1 VIALMK
7 ESCAVT
13 GLLHVLVKTN
23 DLPRTL
29 VFYKSVLGLRE
40 AQRPPF
46 GFPGAWMG
54 CATAN
59 GELVIH
65 IWAGGP
71 GKDGVAP
78 YGTATIDH
86 VSLSAVGYR
95 GFQEKFERYGLPWR
109 EFVIPNTTLFQLFVY
124 DPSGVQIE
132 LTFDLGAEPSYD
144 THIDPAHRYSPGEV
158 FFDFATYPDLLA
170 SEKASD
176 PR

>member
-1 VIALMK
+1 MG

-23 DLPRTL
+23 DLAETL
-29 VFYKSVLGLRE
+29 AFYKGVLGMRE
-40 AQRPPF
+40 AKRPPF
-46 GFPGAWMG
+46 GFAGAWLA
-54 CATAN
+54 CPTAN

-65 IWAGGP
+65 VWAEGP
-71 GKDGVAP
+71 GMGAEGVAP

-86 VSLSAVGYR
+86 VSLAAVGYR
-95 GFQEKFERYGLPWR
+95 GFRHKFVEYGLPWR

-144 THIDPAHRYSPGEV
+144 VNIDPAHMYRAGEE
-158 FFDFATYPDLLA
+158 FFDRATYPKLA
-170 SEKASD
+170 S
-176 PR
+176 

>member
-1 VIALMK
+1 MS

-23 DLPRTL
+23 DLAQTL
-29 VFYKSVLGLRE
+29 AFYKGVLGMRE

-46 GFPGAWMG
+46 GFAGAWLA
-54 CATAN
+54 CPTAN

-65 IWAGGP
+65 VWAGGP
-71 GKDGVAP
+71 GMGEGGVSP
-78 YGTATIDH
+78 YGTASIDH

-95 GFQEKFERYGLPWR
+95 GFREKFQTHGLPWR
-109 EFVIPNTTLFQLFVY
+109 EFVIPNSTLFQLFVY

-144 THIDPAHRYSPGEV
+144 VNIDPAHKYSAGEE
-158 FFDFATYPDLLA
+158 FFDRSTYPRLA
-170 SEKASD
+170 A
-176 PR
+176 

>member
-1 VIALMK
+1 MS

-23 DLPRTL
+23 DLAQTL
-29 VFYKSVLGLRE
+29 AFYKDVLGMRE

-46 GFPGAWMG
+46 GFPGAWLA
-54 CATAN
+54 CPTAN

-65 IWAGGP
+65 VWAGGP
-71 GKDGVAP
+71 GMGEGGVAP

-95 GFQEKFERYGLPWR
+95 GFRAKFQKHGLPWR
-109 EFVIPNTTLFQLFVY
+109 EFVIPNSTLFQLFVY

-144 THIDPAHRYSPGEV
+144 VNIDPAHKYSAGEE
-158 FFDFATYPDLLA
+158 FFDRSTYPRLA
-170 SEKASD
+170 A
-176 PR
+176 

>member
-1 VIALMK
+1 MN

-23 DLPRTL
+23 DLAQTL
-29 VFYKSVLGLRE
+29 AFYKGVLGLRE

-46 GFPGAWMG
+46 GFAGAWLA
-54 CATAN
+54 CPTAN

-65 IWAGGP
+65 VWAGGP
-71 GKDGVAP
+71 GMGADGVAP

-86 VSLSAVGYR
+86 VSLSAVGYKGFR
-95 GFQEKFERYGLPWR
+95 AKFQEQGLPWR

-144 THIDPAHRYSPGEV
+144 VNIDPAHKYSAGEE
-158 FFDFATYPDLLA
+158 FFDRTTYPRLA
-170 SEKASD
+170 A
-176 PR
+176 

>member
-1 VIALMK
+1 MS

-23 DLPRTL
+23 DLAQTL
-29 VFYKSVLGLRE
+29 AFYKGVLGLRE

-46 GFPGAWMG
+46 GFAGAWLA
-54 CATAN
+54 CPTAN

-65 IWAGGP
+65 VWAGGP
-71 GKDGVAP
+71 GMGAEGVAP

-86 VSLSAVGYR
+86 VSLSAVGYKGFR
-95 GFQEKFERYGLPWR
+95 AKFQEQGLPWR

-144 THIDPAHRYSPGEV
+144 VNIDPAHRYSAGEE
-158 FFDFATYPDLLA
+158 FFDRTTYPRLA
-170 SEKASD
+170 A
-176 PR
+176 

>member
-1 VIALMK
+1 MQ

-29 VFYKSVLGLRE
+29 VFYKQILGLRE
-40 AQRPPF
+40 APRPAF

-54 CATAN
+54 CSTPN
-59 GELVIH
+59 GELIIH

-71 GKDGVAP
+71 GMGKDGVSP

-86 VSLSAVGYR
+86 VSLGAVGHR
-95 GFQEKFERYGLPWR
+95 GFRERFKRAGLSWR
-109 EFVIPNTTLFQLFVY
+109 EFVIPNTTLFQFFLY

-132 LTFDLGAEPSYD
+132 LTFDLAAEPAYD
-144 THIDPAHRYSPGEV
+144 TNIPPEHRYTPGEV
-158 FFDFATYPDLLA
+158 FFDLATYPDLLTLQA
-170 SEKASD
+170 AE
-176 PR
+176 

>member
-1 VIALMK
+1 MTN

-29 VFYKSVLGLRE
+29 VFYKSVIGLRE

-54 CATAN
+54 CSTPN

-71 GKDGVAP
+71 GMGPTGIAP
-78 YGTATIDH
+78 YGSGTIDH

-95 GFQEKFERYGLPWR
+95 GFRERFKSFNLPWR

-132 LTFDLGAEPSYD
+132 LIFDLNAEPSYD
-144 THIDPAHRYSPGEV
+144 VNVDPAHRYNPGEI
-158 FFDFATYPDLLA
+158 FFNELTYPDLVALQTA
-170 SEKASD
+170 A
-176 PR
+176 

>member
-1 VIALMK
+1 MS

-29 VFYKSVLGLRE
+29 VFYKKVLGLRE

-71 GKDGVAP
+71 GMGPDGRSP
-78 YGTATIDH
+78 YGTAAIDH

-95 GFQEKFERYGLPWR
+95 GFRERFVKYGLPWR
-109 EFVIPNTTLFQLFVY
+109 EFVIPNTTLFQLFVC

-144 THIDPAHRYSPGEV
+144 TNIDPAHRYSAGEV
-158 FFDFATYPDLLA
+158 FFDQKNYPDLVRLDA
-170 SEKASD
+170 AVAA
-176 PR
+176 